1 MITLLVGS
9 GVGNLG
15 SAKAKTKASHREHR
29 ETTKFGERLSL
40 DNALVTATLYVCC
53 GAFGVTSI
61 FNSLATA
68 NPSQPELF
76 DRLLRRAA
84 AYCWLERFKSQTS
97 KGAFTVS
104 YDNIGET
111 AGAVWKTLSEE
122 GPLTFAALMEEVNAP
137 QSLFFM
143 AIGWLSR
150 EEKLHFESNGGDYI
164 VRLA

>member
-1 MITLLVGS
+1 M
-9 GVGNLG
+9 
-15 SAKAKTKASHREHR
+15 
-29 ETTKFGERLSL
+29 
-40 DNALVTATLYVCC
+40 NALI
-53 GAFGVTSI
+53 S
-61 FNSLATA
+61 SLASA
-68 NPSQPELF
+68 SPSQPEVF

-97 KGAFTVS
+97 KGTCTVS
-104 YDNIGET
+104 YDQIGET
-111 AGAVWKTLSEE
+111 AGAVWETLSKD

-150 EEKLHFESNGGDYI
+150 EEKLAFESAGGDYL

>member
-1 MITLLVGS
+1 MS
-9 GVGNLG
+9 
-15 SAKAKTKASHREHR
+15 
-29 ETTKFGERLSL
+29 
-40 DNALVTATLYVCC
+40 
-53 GAFGVTSI
+53 SI
-61 FNSLATA
+61 LISLANTS
-68 NPSQPELF
+68 PSQPENF

-97 KGAFTVS
+97 KGAFTVT
-104 YDNIGET
+104 YDRIGET
-111 AGAVWKTLSEE
+111 AGAVWEALSKD

-150 EEKLHFESNGGDYI
+150 EEKLQFESAGGDYI